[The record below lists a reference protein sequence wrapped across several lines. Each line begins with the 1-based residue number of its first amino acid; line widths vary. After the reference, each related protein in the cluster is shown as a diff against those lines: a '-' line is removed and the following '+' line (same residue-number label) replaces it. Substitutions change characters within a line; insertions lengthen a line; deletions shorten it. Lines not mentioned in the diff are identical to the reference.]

1 MLEKMATLEEE
12 INKVKSKL
20 VSIRFRIER
29 KCIKNE
35 AREERR

>member
-1 MLEKMATLEEE
+1 V
-12 INKVKSKL
+12 INQVKDLYGDVNNLNSKL
-20 VSIRFRIER
+20 ASIRFKIER